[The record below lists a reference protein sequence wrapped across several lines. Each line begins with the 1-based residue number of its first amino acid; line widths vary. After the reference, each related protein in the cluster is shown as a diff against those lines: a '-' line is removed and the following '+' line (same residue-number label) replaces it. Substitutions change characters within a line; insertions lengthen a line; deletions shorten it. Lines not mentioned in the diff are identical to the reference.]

1 MSLTKY
7 INFLVRIFLIII
19 IFIIIKNEM
28 KINFKYL
35 NNNNNVYI
43 ITRKQKYNFKTV
55 YNNEIFTHPYK
66 NNNVITAFLNKNL
79 ANEKIKLLKIDKYN
93 IEEISVKDLKYIK
106 ELFHMPLFII
116 LNEYCEI
123 YDKTNIQEVY
133 YIK

>member
-1 MSLTKY
+1 MDSC
-7 INFLVRIFLIII
+7 FR
-19 IFIIIKNEM
+19 
-28 KINFKYL
+28 
-35 NNNNNVYI
+35 
-43 ITRKQKYNFKTV
+43 
-55 YNNEIFTHPYK
+55 NEITD
-66 NNNVITAFLNKNL
+66 
-79 ANEKIKLLKIDKYN
+79 IKGDNSALKSIGWSPKYN